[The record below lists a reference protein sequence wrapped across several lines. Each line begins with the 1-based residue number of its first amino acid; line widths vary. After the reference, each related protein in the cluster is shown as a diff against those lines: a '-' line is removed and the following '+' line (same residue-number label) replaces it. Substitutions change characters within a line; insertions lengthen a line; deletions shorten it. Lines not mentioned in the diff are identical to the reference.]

1 MPKPTDKMYV
11 VVRSD
16 LDFGSQ
22 LAQALHGRD
31 EFIADHPELNTTWR
45 KSSNTI
51 VVLHAKDE
59 AHLTNLHG
67 KACQWGIPCSVF
79 REPDL
84 GDQTTCLVL
93 GPGTDTRRITDK
105 LPLATI

>member
-1 MPKPTDKMYV
+1 MAKPTDKMYV

-31 EFIADHPELNTTWR
+31 EFIETHPEVNRTWR
-45 KSSNTI
+45 VRSNTI
-51 VVLHAKDE
+51 VVLHARDE
-59 AHLTNLHG
+59 DHILSLHG
-67 KACQWGIPCSVF
+67 KACEWGIPCAVF

-93 GPGTDTRRITDK
+93 GPSDHTRRVTDK
-105 LPLATI
+105 LPLATL

>member
-1 MPKPTDKMYV
+1 MAKPTDKMYV

-16 LDFGSQ
+16 LNFGSQ

-31 EFIADHPELNTTWR
+31 EFIADHPEVNHTWR
-45 KSSNTI
+45 QKSNTI

-59 AHLTNLHG
+59 GHLLTLHG
-67 KACQWGIPCSVF
+67 KACQLGIPCSVF

-84 GDQTTCLVL
+84 DDQTTCLVL
-93 GPGTDTRRITDK
+93 GPSDHTRKITDK